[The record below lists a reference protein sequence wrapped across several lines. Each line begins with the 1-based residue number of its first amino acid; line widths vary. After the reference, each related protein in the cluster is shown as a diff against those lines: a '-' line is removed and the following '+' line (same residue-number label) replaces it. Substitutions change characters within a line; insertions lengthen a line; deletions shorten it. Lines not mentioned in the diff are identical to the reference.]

1 MLSRALYDNN
11 LWIHSLAL
19 YVHMYTPMWPLLLA
33 CITHT
38 TEVQTMAADV
48 SVKHWWQ
55 GVGPASD
62 VRVATWL
69 WLNLPTQ
76 GICYCTS
83 RPIRGTIGLLFVV
96 FDHCKLCHEC
106 ECQCPV
112 VSVHLSDVAAKT
124 RLPAVFV
131 DAVSW
136 MCRFAREVCRDWSS
150 CVRGR
155 TNGADSCWSNYW
167 GCFCHQQCRPEAGRR
182 PQWKWLPWT
191 WSVSH

>member
-1 MLSRALYDNN
+1 MLSHALYDNN
-11 LWIHSLAL
+11 LWIHALAP
-19 YVHMYTPMWPLLLA
+19 HDPLLLA
-33 CITHT
+33 CT
-38 TEVQTMAADV
+38 TPPLMYKQWQQQML
-48 SVKHWWQ
+48 SVKSIGAWQ
-55 GVGPASD
+55 GVGPASN
-62 VRVATWL
+62 VRLATWL

-76 GICYCTS
+76 GISYCTS
-83 RPIRGTIGLLFVV
+83 RPVRGTIGLLLVV

-124 RLPAVFV
+124 ELPAVFV

-136 MCRFAREVCRDWSS
+136 MCRFACEVHADWSP
-150 CVRGR
+150 CARGR
-155 TNGADSCWSNYW
+155 ANGADSCWSNYW
-167 GCFCHQQCRPEAGRR
+167 GCFYHQQCRPEAGRR